1 MTYED
6 IMRIVVR
13 VILPII
19 LIFAISLV
27 ILEMNQGRNNEIN
40 EWQQDVNKLRN

>member
-27 ILEMNQGRNNEIN
+27 ILEVRGDRDNEWDQQIEELIN
-40 EWQQDVNKLRN
+40 E

>member
-1 MTYED
+1 
-6 IMRIVVR
+6 MRIVVR

-27 ILEMNQGRNNEIN
+27 ILEMNQDRNNEIN
-40 EWQQDVNKLRN
+40 EWQQQVDELSN

>member
-19 LIFAISLV
+19 IIFAISLV
-27 ILEMNQGRNNEIN
+27 ILEVRGDRDNEWDQQIEELIN
-40 EWQQDVNKLRN
+40 E

>member
-19 LIFAISLV
+19 IIFAISLV
-27 ILEMNQGRNNEIN
+27 ILEVRGDRDN
-40 EWQQDVNKLRN
+40 EWDQQIEELSN

>member
-19 LIFAISLV
+19 IIFAISLV
-27 ILEMNQGRNNEIN
+27 ILEIRWDRDN
-40 EWQQDVNKLRN
+40 EWDQQIEELSN

>member
-13 VILPII
+13 VILPLII
-19 LIFAISLV
+19 IFAISLV
-27 ILEMNQGRNNEIN
+27 ILEVRGDRNNEWDQQIEELIN
-40 EWQQDVNKLRN
+40 E

>member
-19 LIFAISLV
+19 IIFAISLV
-27 ILEMNQGRNNEIN
+27 ILEVRGDRDN
-40 EWQQDVNKLRN
+40 EWDQQIEELSK

>member
-1 MTYED
+1 
-6 IMRIVVR
+6 MRIVVR

-27 ILEMNQGRNNEIN
+27 ILEVRGDRDNEWDQQIEELIN
-40 EWQQDVNKLRN
+40 E